1 MLTIALV
8 LMPPDDA
15 AVLHDAIPNSITD
28 GQGNFAIPCNT
39 NASIQVQFN
48 GQKFS
53 ISPKDYVGVPIKSS
67 GNMCVSNLIGQQVGS
82 PNQWLMGDVFLKNV
96 SRL

>member
-1 MLTIALV
+1 MLTVALI
-8 LMPPDDA
+8 LMPPNDA
-15 AVLHDAIPNSITD
+15 GVLHNAIPNSITD

-39 NASIQVQFN
+39 NASIQIQFN

-53 ISPKDYVGVPIKSS
+53 ISSKDYVGAPVQGSS
-67 GNMCVSNLIGQQVGS
+67 NLCVSNILGQQVGS
-82 PNQWLMGDVFLKNV
+82 GNQWLMGDVFLKNV